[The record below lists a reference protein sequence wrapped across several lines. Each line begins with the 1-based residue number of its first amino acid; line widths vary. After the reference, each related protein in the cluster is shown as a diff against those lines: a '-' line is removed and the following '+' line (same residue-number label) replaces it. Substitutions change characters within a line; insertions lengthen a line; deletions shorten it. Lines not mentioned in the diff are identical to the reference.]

1 MTQPLVWNPLNRT
14 NIRRLVGSSS
24 LAILALRRDGKGY
37 YGRVNQIADEYVE
50 LSNGDHV
57 QNLYYFGA
65 PTVFA
70 VIEEPAAPTYKL
82 GERRLKLEG
91 KADG

>member
-1 MTQPLVWNPLNRT
+1 MSQELRWHPFNKT
-14 NIRRLVGSSS
+14 NVRRVVGSAS
-24 LAILALRRDGKGY
+24 LAVLALRRDGKGY
-37 YGRVNQIADEYVE
+37 YGRVNHINDEYVE

-57 QNLYYFGA
+57 QNLYFVGA

-82 GERRLKLEG
+82 GDRRLKLESSE
-91 KADG
+91 